1 MRVQQLVNHLMND
14 IGTYNLSHHDLARSI
29 LGWITTNAYK
39 SFEASI
45 ESSVRCWYNA
55 RSCVKARSS
64 GHVEKKRLC
73 ERFRQLTLIK
83 QHQME
88 KAKVE
93 LGIHT
98 KHESRALT
106 HHPHVAHDEYITQQ
120 WQRSQWSLQWVLDD
134 VEAALR
140 SNEGDLQMELTSL
153 QILEARKAIQQGAV
167 VKVSSFRTSSH
178 QATMAC
184 QTTSSL
190 SCATS
195 ADSNIHFRG

>member
-1 MRVQQLVNHLMND
+1 MRIQQLINHLTNG
-14 IGTYNLSHHDLARSI
+14 IGTYDLSHDNLTRSI
-29 LGWITTNAYK
+29 LGWITTNVYK

-45 ESSVRCWYNA
+45 ESSVRCWYNVK
-55 RSCVKARSS
+55 SCVKARSS

-98 KHESRALT
+98 KHESHPLT
-106 HHPHVAHDEYITQQ
+106 NHPHVVHDEYITQQ
-120 WQRSQWSLQWVLDD
+120 WQRSEWSLQWVIDD

-140 SNEGDLQMELTSL
+140 SNEGDLQMELTSR
-153 QILEARKAIQQGAV
+153 QIVEAQKAIKQGAV
-167 VKVSSFRTSSH
+167 VKVSFF
-178 QATMAC
+178 
-184 QTTSSL
+184 
-190 SCATS
+190 
-195 ADSNIHFRG
+195 DVFKG